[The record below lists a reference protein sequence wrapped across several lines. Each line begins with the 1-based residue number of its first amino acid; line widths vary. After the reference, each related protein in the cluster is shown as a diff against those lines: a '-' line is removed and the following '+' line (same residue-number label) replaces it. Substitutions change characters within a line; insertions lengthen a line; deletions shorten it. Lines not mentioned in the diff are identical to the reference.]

1 MSWTAWV
8 HEMSSPQITAL
19 NSHGFFIWS
28 YMLNDLTDQKITKYP
43 MLTTSQKLHITIN
56 QILATSQKCKYGKDV
71 QGMKK
76 KRQQI
81 KFQ

>member
-1 MSWTAWV
+1 
-8 HEMSSPQITAL
+8 
-19 NSHGFFIWS
+19 
-28 YMLNDLTDQKITKYP
+28 MLNDLTDQKITKYP

-76 KRQQI
+76 KKTADKVPMI
-81 KFQ
+81 KHSSYVLKWKVRLILLR

>member
-1 MSWTAWV
+1 
-8 HEMSSPQITAL
+8 
-19 NSHGFFIWS
+19 
-28 YMLNDLTDQKITKYP
+28 

-56 QILATSQKCKYGKDV
+56 QILATSQKCKNEKDV

>member
-43 MLTTSQKLHITIN
+43 MLTTSQK
-56 QILATSQKCKYGKDV
+56 CKYGKDV